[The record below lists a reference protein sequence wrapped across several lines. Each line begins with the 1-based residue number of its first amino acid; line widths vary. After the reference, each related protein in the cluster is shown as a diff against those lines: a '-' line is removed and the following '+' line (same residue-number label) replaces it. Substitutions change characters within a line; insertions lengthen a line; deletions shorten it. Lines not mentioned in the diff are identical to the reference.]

1 MYTNMSQSLWSKEI
15 SSRRTVWSAS
25 RRTAYNYSWIVW
37 SWPFKN
43 TVFTLIIALV
53 FNTTKFQLSK
63 THIQKKKKK
72 RKPIKR
78 KMRGGGT
85 LCIQN
90 QSCLTIQRSSQVYH
104 TYRPVEAFWPITKS
118 TGQWRS
124 RSVSSGSPRLPS
136 TVKTGNPRHTT
147 AVTGSNR
154 AT

>member
-78 KMRGGGT
+78 KMRGGGNS
-85 LCIQN
+85 LHSKSILPDH
-90 QSCLTIQRSSQVYH
+90 SKVKSSLSYI
-104 TYRPVEAFWPITKS
+104 P
-118 TGQWRS
+118 
-124 RSVSSGSPRLPS
+124 SSGSILTNNKEYW
-136 TVKTGNPRHTT
+136 TVKIQECVIWFPSITFH
-147 AVTGSNR
+147 SENR
-154 AT
+154 KPQAYNCCYWF